1 MTIAKDEMVSEKDR
15 IIRELREELEKTRT
29 ELRENIDGLEKTK
42 EELRTERE
50 ELRKKNFML
59 ESLIELNPYSITMF
73 DKDGYPVRENRA
85 NIELFKVPQIREVS
99 IFETKGL
106 VDEKSIDLFR
116 KWRNGE
122 TIKLPNKWLNIH
134 DYYPEIPDNLI
145 CTTTTGFSIKNE
157 DGEIE
162 NYIAMHEDITARV
175 LAEHELQKT
184 HDELKILN
192 AELEQKVEERT
203 QELEEA
209 NEELECK
216 NSELE
221 DFAFRVSHKLKNSL
235 LILKRILEMKT
246 RSIEDVH
253 RNISMFIEESDH
265 LMEFV
270 ENLLQLARAGRVINR
285 KEEFDLNALIKGCFS
300 LHKPDDVETELL
312 MKQSL
317 PMIMGDIRSLEQ
329 VFVNFFQNSFEHKD
343 PEKDKL
349 QIEIDCREEN
359 GSVIIFY
366 RDNGEGIKPENLGK
380 VFEVSYSS
388 KGREKYGFG
397 MTINKNII
405 EAHGGSVSVKSEGE
419 NKGVEFMITLPVE

>member
-1 MTIAKDEMVSEKDR
+1 MTIANDEIISEKDK
-15 IIRELREELEKTRT
+15 IIRELKDELEKTRT
-29 ELRENIDGLEKTK
+29 ELRVNIDGLEKAK

-50 ELRKKNFML
+50 ELRKKNFLL

-85 NIELFKVPQIREVS
+85 NIELFKDPQPRNLSVFDVMGVVTEEIMEV
-99 IFETKGL
+99 FQ
-106 VDEKSIDLFR
+106 

-122 TIKLPNKWLNIH
+122 TVKLPKIRFNIH
-134 DYYPEIPDNLI
+134 DNFPEYPDNPI
-145 CTTTTGFSIKNE
+145 YAAATQFSIKNE

-175 LAEHELQKT
+175 LAEQELQKA

-192 AELEQKVEERT
+192 AELELKVDERT

-216 NSELE
+216 NGELE

-246 RSIEDVH
+246 RNIEDVH
-253 RNISMFIEESDH
+253 RNISMFVEESDN

-270 ENLLQLARAGRVINR
+270 ENLLQLARAGRVINN
-285 KEEFDLNALIKGCFS
+285 KEEFDLNALVKGSFY
-300 LHKPDDVETELL
+300 LHKPGNMETELVL
-312 MKQSL
+312 KRSL
-317 PMIMGDIRSLEQ
+317 PPIKGDTRSLEQ

-343 PEKDKL
+343 PDKEKL

-359 GSVIIFY
+359 GNVILFY
-366 RDNGEGIKPENLGK
+366 RDNGEGINPENLGK

-397 MTINKNII
+397 MTINKKII
-405 EAHGGSVSVKSEGE
+405 EAHGGSVSVKSEG
-419 NKGVEFMITLPVE
+419 KSMGVEFVITLPMN